1 MSKYKIEKDVPLI
14 NKRQGAKLDAFDL
27 GEMEVGD
34 SFLIPYANR
43 VIKGKTKQ
51 VPETGFN
58 VKAANK
64 QFAPKV
70 FTKTRVAT
78 GVRIH
83 RKA

>member
-1 MSKYKIEKDVPLI
+1 MSKYAIEKNVPLI

-34 SFLIPYANR
+34 SFLIPYTNR
-43 VIKGKTKQ
+43 DIKGKTKQ

-58 VKAANK
+58 VKAAN
-64 QFAPKV
+64 QAFAPKV
-70 FTKTRVAT
+70 FTKTRTAK
-78 GVRIH
+78 GVRVH